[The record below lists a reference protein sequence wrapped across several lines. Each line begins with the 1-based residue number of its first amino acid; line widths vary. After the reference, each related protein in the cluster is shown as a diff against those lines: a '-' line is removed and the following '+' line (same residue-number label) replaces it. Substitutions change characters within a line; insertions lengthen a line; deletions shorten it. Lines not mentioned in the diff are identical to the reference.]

1 MAKLDVEIVTGERVV
16 LSETDVDMV
25 VAPGSDGTLGILPQH
40 APLISTLA
48 AGELR
53 VKKGGREESIIV
65 FGGFIEV
72 TPHKVIILADTA
84 ERIEEID
91 VSRAEEARRRAEE
104 AIRNRGEA
112 VEIEEALA
120 ALRRANL
127 RLNVGRRHRRPGS
140 GPGVATSGDNSV

>member
-1 MAKLDVEIVTGERVV
+1 MAKLEVDIVTGERVI
-16 LSETDVDMV
+16 LHETDVDMV
-25 VAPGSDGTLGILPQH
+25 IAPGADGTLGILPKH

-72 TPHKVIILADTA
+72 TPEKVTILADTA
-84 ERIEEID
+84 ERIDEID
-91 VSRAEEARRRAEE
+91 ISRADEARKRAED
-104 AIRNRGEA
+104 AIKHRGDT

-127 RLNVGRRHRRPGS
+127 RLNIGRKHRRGHTPTPGA
-140 GPGVATSGDNSV
+140 GTENPV